1 MTERAQT
8 QAQPA
13 PASFATLVRGKLSA
27 DEQRALSRV
36 RWGDRLTSLWAPVTA
51 LALIF
56 LVYLVAVE
64 SVVCTYL
71 WLLPLMQFIGAAC
84 FFWWAGLVVAY
95 QALRPWAR
103 RRKAR
108 THAEELLSDV
118 EGVVKKHRQGLKD
131 RALEDLSDKAAAL
144 LKGLGRD
151 QKTVE
156 DAAKALDA
164 SADKHLAQLRKTSA
178 LDLGGG
184 FVKALL
190 IALAVR
196 AVFVE
201 PFKIPSGSMIPTL
214 EIGDQIFVNK
224 FIYGVRLPFT
234 NYVPFVIVRPPR
246 RGDVIVFNNP
256 VQPEVDYVKRIVG
269 VPGDRVEVKDRFV
282 YLNGQQLPM
291 EPEAEGVVTWEQKP
305 YHGFGEWLGDWRNW
319 FVDDWMQETKTLSR
333 ETIDGR
339 IHRVLHA
346 FRRMENPEGVIV
358 VPEGHVF
365 VMGDNRDNSL
375 DSRFGLGVPSLG
387 VQFVPYGNIKGKAT
401 VIWLALGHGGLLSGL
416 FGGTGIRTERF
427 FLPVTMCGSE
437 PPRQP

>member
-1 MTERAQT
+1 VAERVQT
-8 QAQPA
+8 QPQPA
-13 PASFATLVRGKLSA
+13 PVTFAALVRGKLSA
-27 DEQRALSRV
+27 DEQKALSKV
-36 RWGDRLTSLWAPVTA
+36 RWADRLTSLWAPVTV

-56 LVYLVAVE
+56 LVYLTIVE
-64 SVVCTYL
+64 SAVCSYP
-71 WLLPLMQFIGAAC
+71 WLMPVMQFIGAAC

-95 QALRPWAR
+95 QVLRPWAK
-103 RRKAR
+103 RRKVR
-108 THAEELLSDV
+108 TTAEELLSDV
-118 EGVVKKHRQGLKD
+118 EGVVKKHRKGLKE

-144 LKGLGRD
+144 LKGLGKD

-156 DAAKALDA
+156 DTAKALDA

-178 LDLGGG
+178 LDLGSG

-196 AVFVE
+196 SVFVE

-256 VQPEVDYVKRIVG
+256 VKPEDDYIKRVIG
-269 VPGDRVEVKDRFV
+269 VPGDRIEVKDRFV
-282 YLNGQQLPM
+282 YLNGQQLPL
-291 EPEAEGVVTWEQKP
+291 EQEAERVVTWEQTP
-305 YHGFGEWLGDWRNW
+305 ARSFGEWLGSWRNW
-319 FVDDWMQETKTLSR
+319 FHDDWTEDTKTLSR
-333 ETIDGR
+333 EIIDGQV
-339 IHRVLHA
+339 HRVLHA
-346 FRRMENPEGVIV
+346 DHRMENPEGEIV

-365 VMGDNRDNSL
+365 VMGDNRDNSY

-387 VQFVPYGNIKGKAT
+387 VKFVPYGNIKGKAT
-401 VIWLALGHGGLLSGL
+401 VIWLALGHGGLLSGV

-427 FLPVTMCGSE
+427 FLPVTMCGNE